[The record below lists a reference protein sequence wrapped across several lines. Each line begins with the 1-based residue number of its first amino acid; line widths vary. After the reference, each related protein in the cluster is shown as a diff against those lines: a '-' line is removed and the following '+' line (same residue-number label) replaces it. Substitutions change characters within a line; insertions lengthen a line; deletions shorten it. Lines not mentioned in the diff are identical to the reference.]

1 MKKLLFLA
9 ALLVASASAFAQG
22 TVNIANRVTA
32 AQIDAPIFDV
42 DGTTK
47 LTGTGFFVQLYAG
60 AAGSSAD
67 ALTAVGAAVNFRAPG
82 AQAGYMLG
90 GDTIRTI
97 NGIPAGGA
105 AAVQL
110 RAWDAAFAT
119 YEQAKAANAKIGES
133 NLIALGS
140 TGNPTSAPPG
150 TPADLVGLQSFSLY
164 QVPEPSTIALAM
176 LGGAALFLRRRK

>member
-32 AQIDAPIFDV
+32 AGIDAPIFDV
-42 DGTTK
+42 DNSTR
-47 LTGTGFFVQLYAG
+47 LAGTGFFVQLYAG
-60 AAGSSAD
+60 VAGTSAEG
-67 ALTAVGAAVNFRAPG
+67 LSAVGAAVNFRAAG

-110 RAWDAAFAT
+110 RAWDSAFAT
-119 YEQAKAANAKIGES
+119 YEAAVAAGGKYGS
-133 NLIALGS
+133 SSVLNLAS

-150 TPADLVGLQSFSLY
+150 TPADLTGLQSFAL
-164 QVPEPSTIALAM
+164 VPEPSTIALAM